1 MSAPCSGG
9 LIREGGVAYGRRMN
23 RFEDRVVLVTGAASG
38 IGRAIAERLARE
50 GAKLFAVDVQV
61 DGLAE
66 FESAMRAEG
75 IEVATR
81 RCDVSDE
88 ADVDATVADCVAR
101 LGGINVLVNVAAI
114 LRADR
119 LHELRTADWQRV
131 LAVNLTGTFFMCRA
145 ALPHLIA
152 SRGNIVNLASTAAV
166 HGQPYA
172 GAYAA
177 SKGGVL
183 ALTKSIAIDYVKQ
196 GVRANAVLPCDIATP
211 MFSQFQ
217 MPEGGDWKLVKR
229 VMAPKG
235 SGVPADIAG
244 VVAMLAS
251 DDGAHV
257 TGTEVRVD
265 GGCFA

>member
-1 MSAPCSGG
+1 M
-9 LIREGGVAYGRRMN
+9 R
-23 RFEDRVVLVTGAASG
+23 RFENRVVIVTGAASG
-38 IGRAIAERLARE
+38 IGRAIAERLAAE
-50 GAKLFAVDVQV
+50 GAGLVALDVQ
-61 DGLAE
+61 DDALAALGGE
-66 FESAMRAEG
+66 LRAGGADVE
-75 IEVATR
+75 TR

-88 ADVDATVADCVAR
+88 SEVDAAVAACVAR
-101 LGGINVLVNVAAI
+101 FGRLDALVNVAAI
-114 LRADR
+114 LRADL
-119 LHELRTADWQRV
+119 LHQLRTEDWNRV
-131 LAVNLTGTFFMCRA
+131 LAVNLSGTFFACRA
-145 ALPHLIA
+145 ALPHLVE
-152 SRGNIVNLASTAAV
+152 SRGNVVNVASTAAV

-183 ALTKSIAIDYVKQ
+183 ALTKSIAIDYGKL

-211 MFSQFQ
+211 IFSQFQ

-235 SGVPADIAG
+235 SGSPADVAG

-257 TGTEVRVD
+257 TGAEVRVD

>member
-1 MSAPCSGG
+1 
-9 LIREGGVAYGRRMN
+9 MN
-23 RFEDRVVLVTGAASG
+23 V
-38 IGRAIAERLARE
+38 
-50 GAKLFAVDVQV
+50 
-61 DGLAE
+61 
-66 FESAMRAEG
+66 
-75 IEVATR
+75 
-81 RCDVSDE
+81 
-88 ADVDATVADCVAR
+88 
-101 LGGINVLVNVAAI
+101 
-114 LRADR
+114 
-119 LHELRTADWQRV
+119 
-131 LAVNLTGTFFMCRA
+131 
-145 ALPHLIA
+145 
-152 SRGNIVNLASTAAV
+152 ASTAAV

-183 ALTKSIAIDYVKQ
+183 ALTKSIAIDYVKH

-235 SGVPADIAG
+235 SGVPADVAG

-257 TGTEVRVD
+257 TGADIRVD

>member
-1 MSAPCSGG
+1 
-9 LIREGGVAYGRRMN
+9 VT
-23 RFEDRVVLVTGAASG
+23 RFHDRVVLVTGAASG
-38 IGRAIAERLARE
+38 IGRAVAERFVAE
-50 GAKLFAVDVQV
+50 GARLCAVDVQTEA
-61 DGLAE
+61 LATLADE
-66 FESAMRAEG
+66 LGSRGAHVMA
-75 IEVATR
+75 R

-88 ADVDATVADCVAR
+88 SEAEATVAECMAR
-101 LGGINVLVNVAAI
+101 FGRLDVLVNVAAI
-114 LRADR
+114 LRSDR
-119 LHELRTADWQRV
+119 LHELATADWQRV

-145 ALPHLIA
+145 AMPHLLA
-152 SRGNIVNLASTAAV
+152 VRGNIVNVASTAAI

-211 MFSQFQ
+211 MFSQFA
-217 MPEGGDWKLVKR
+217 MPEGGDWKLLKR

-235 SGVPADIAG
+235 SGVPADVAG
-244 VVAMLAS
+244 IVAMLAS
-251 DDGAHV
+251 DDAVHV
-257 TGTEVRVD
+257 TGAEVRVD

>member
-1 MSAPCSGG
+1 
-9 LIREGGVAYGRRMN
+9 MN
-23 RFEDRVVLVTGAASG
+23 RFQGRVVLVTGAASG
-38 IGRAIAERLARE
+38 IGRAVAERLAAEEATLFLLDVQAEALSALGTALGAGTQVCDVADE
-50 GAKLFAVDVQV
+50 GAVAAAFAAC
-61 DGLAE
+61 LAQH
-66 FESAMRAEG
+66 G
-75 IEVATR
+75 
-81 RCDVSDE
+81 
-88 ADVDATVADCVAR
+88 R
-101 LGGINVLVNVAAI
+101 LDVLVNVAAI

-119 LHELRTADWQRV
+119 LHALRTADWQRM
-131 LAVNLTGTFFMCRA
+131 LDVNLTGTFFTCRA
-145 ALPHLIA
+145 AIPHLLET
-152 SRGNIVNLASTAAV
+152 RGNIVNVASTAAV

-211 MFSQFQ
+211 IFSQFQ
-217 MPEGGDWKLVKR
+217 PPEGADWKLVKR

-235 SGVPADIAG
+235 SGTPADVAG

-251 DDGAHV
+251 DDGAHM
-257 TGTEVRVD
+257 TGAEVRVD

>member
-1 MSAPCSGG
+1 
-9 LIREGGVAYGRRMN
+9 MN
-23 RFEDRVVLVTGAASG
+23 RFQDRVVLLTGAASG
-38 IGRAIAERLARE
+38 IGRAVAERLAAE
-50 GAKLFAVDVQV
+50 GARLFLLDVQAEP
-61 DGLAE
+61 LATLGD
-66 FESAMRAEG
+66 ALRAD
-75 IEVATR
+75 THC
-81 RCDVSDE
+81 CDVSDE
-88 ADVDATVADCVAR
+88 AAVGAAFAACLATHGRLDA
-101 LGGINVLVNVAAI
+101 LVNVAAI

-119 LHELRTADWQRV
+119 LHELRTADWQRIID
-131 LAVNLTGTFFMCRA
+131 VNLTGTFFTCRA
-145 ALPHLIA
+145 AIPHLLET
-152 SRGNIVNLASTAAV
+152 RGNIVNVASTAAV

-196 GVRANAVLPCDIATP
+196 GLRANAVLPCDIATP
-211 MFSQFQ
+211 IFSQFQ
-217 MPEGGDWKLVKR
+217 PPEGADWKLVKR

-235 SGVPADIAG
+235 SGTPADVAG

-257 TGTEVRVD
+257 TGAEVRVD

>member
-1 MSAPCSGG
+1 MLAP
-9 LIREGGVAYGRRMN
+9 LVT
-23 RFEDRVVLVTGAASG
+23 RFSDRIVLVTGAASG
-38 IGRAIAERLARE
+38 IGRAVAERLAAE
-50 GAKLFAVDVQV
+50 GGSIFGVDVQGDALAALAKTLRA
-61 DGLAE
+61 DGVE
-66 FESAMRAEG
+66 
-75 IEVATR
+75 IDVR
-81 RCDVSDE
+81 RCDVSNE
-88 ADVDATVADCVAR
+88 SAVEESVAACVTR
-101 LGGINVLVNVAAI
+101 FGKLDVLVNVAAI

-145 ALPHLIA
+145 ALPHLLA
-152 SRGNIVNLASTAAV
+152 TRGNIVNVSSTAAI
-166 HGQPYA
+166 HAQPYA

-183 ALTKSIAIDYVKQ
+183 ALTRSIAIDYVKQ
-196 GVRANAVLPCDIATP
+196 GVRANAVLPCDVATP
-211 MFSQFQ
+211 IFSQFQ

-235 SGVPADIAG
+235 SGTPSDVAG

-251 DDGAHV
+251 DDAAHV
-257 TGTEVRVD
+257 TGAEVRVD

>member
-1 MSAPCSGG
+1 
-9 LIREGGVAYGRRMN
+9 VT
-23 RFEDRVVLVTGAASG
+23 RFHDRVVLVTGAASG
-38 IGRAIAERLARE
+38 IGRAVAERFAAE
-50 GAKLFAVDVQV
+50 GARLCAVDVQAEA
-61 DGLAE
+61 LATLADE
-66 FESAMRAEG
+66 LGSRGAGVM
-75 IEVATR
+75 TR
-81 RCDVSDE
+81 HCDVSDE
-88 ADVDATVADCVAR
+88 SEVEATIAECVAR
-101 LGGINVLVNVAAI
+101 FGKLDVLVNVAAI
-114 LRADR
+114 LRSDR
-119 LHELRTADWQRV
+119 LHELATADWQRV

-145 ALPHLIA
+145 AMPHLLA
-152 SRGNIVNLASTAAV
+152 VRGNIVNVASTAAI

-211 MFSQFQ
+211 MFSQFA
-217 MPEGGDWKLVKR
+217 MPEGGDWKLLKR

-235 SGVPADIAG
+235 SGVPADVAG

-251 DDGAHV
+251 DDATHV
-257 TGTEVRVD
+257 TGAEVRVD

>member
-1 MSAPCSGG
+1 MT
-9 LIREGGVAYGRRMN
+9 
-23 RFEDRVVLVTGAASG
+23 RFQDRVVLVTGAASG
-38 IGRAIAERLARE
+38 IGRAVAERLADE
-50 GAKLFAVDVQV
+50 GARLFALDVQP
-61 DGLAE
+61 DGLATLRE
-66 FESAMRAEG
+66 ALAARGVEAT
-75 IEVATR
+75 TR

-88 ADVDATVADCVAR
+88 ADVEAAVADCVAR
-101 LGGINVLVNVAAI
+101 AGRLDVLVNVAAI

-119 LHELRTADWQRV
+119 LHELRTADWDRV

-145 ALPHLIA
+145 ALPHLLE
-152 SRGNIVNLASTAAV
+152 SRGNIVNVASTAAI

-211 MFSQFQ
+211 IFSQFA

-235 SGVPADIAG
+235 SGVPADVAG

-251 DDGAHV
+251 DDAAHV

>member
-1 MSAPCSGG
+1 
-9 LIREGGVAYGRRMN
+9 MN
-23 RFEDRVVLVTGAASG
+23 RFQNRVVLVTGAASG
-38 IGRAIAERLARE
+38 IGRAAAARLAEE
-50 GAKLFAVDVQV
+50 GAHLFAVDVQTEA
-61 DGLAE
+61 LAE
-66 FESAMRAEG
+66 LEAALRQSGAT
-75 IEVATR
+75 VTTR
-81 RCDVSDE
+81 RCDVSSE
-88 ADVDATVADCVAR
+88 AEVEATVADCVAR
-101 LGGINVLVNVAAI
+101 CGRLDVLVNVAAI

-119 LHELRTADWQRV
+119 LHELRTADWERV
-131 LAVNLTGTFFMCRA
+131 LSVNLTGTFFTCRA

-152 SRGNIVNLASTAAV
+152 SRGNIVNVASTAAI

-211 MFSQFQ
+211 IFSQFQ
-217 MPEGGDWKLVKR
+217 MPEGGDWGLVKR

-235 SGVPADIAG
+235 SGDPVDVAG
-244 VVAMLAS
+244 IVAMLAS
-251 DDGAHV
+251 DDAKHV
-257 TGTEVRVD
+257 TGAEVRVD

>member
-1 MSAPCSGG
+1 MT
-9 LIREGGVAYGRRMN
+9 
-23 RFEDRVVLVTGAASG
+23 RFQDRVVLVTGAASG
-38 IGRAIAERLARE
+38 IGRAVAERFAAE
-50 GAKLFAVDVQV
+50 GARVFAVDIQQGALADLEGALRAAGA
-61 DGLAE
+61 DGASSL
-66 FESAMRAEG
+66 
-75 IEVATR
+75 
-81 RCDVSDE
+81 CDVSDE
-88 ADVDATVADCVAR
+88 AAVDATVADCVAR
-101 LGGINVLVNVAAI
+101 FGRLDVLVNVAAI

-119 LHELRTADWQRV
+119 FHELATADWHRV
-131 LAVNLTGTFFMCRA
+131 IAVNLTGTFFTCRA
-145 ALPHLIA
+145 ALPHLLG
-152 SRGNIVNLASTAAV
+152 SRGNIVNVASTAAV

-211 MFSQFQ
+211 IFSQFK
-217 MPEGGDWKLVKR
+217 MPDGADMKLIKR

-235 SGVPADIAG
+235 SGAPVDVAG

-251 DDGAHV
+251 DDAAHV
-257 TGTEVRVD
+257 TGAEVRVD

>member
-1 MSAPCSGG
+1 MK
-9 LIREGGVAYGRRMN
+9 
-23 RFEDRVVLVTGAASG
+23 RFANRVVLVTGAASG
-38 IGRAIAERLARE
+38 IGRAVAERLAEE
-50 GAKLFAVDVQV
+50 GARLCALDVQEA
-61 DGLAE
+61 GLAE
-66 FESAMRAEG
+66 LGGGLGAAGFEVE
-75 IEVATR
+75 TR

-88 ADVDATVADCVAR
+88 AQVAESMAACVAR
-101 LGGINVLVNVAAI
+101 FGCLDALVNVAAI
-114 LRADR
+114 LRADL
-119 LHELRTADWQRV
+119 LHELRTEDWNRV
-131 LAVNLTGTFFMCRA
+131 LAINLTGTFFTCRA
-145 ALPHLIA
+145 ALPHLLE
-152 SRGNIVNLASTAAV
+152 SRGNIVNVASTAAV

-183 ALTKSIAIDYVKQ
+183 ALTKSIAIDYGKL

-211 MFSQFQ
+211 IVGQFR

-235 SGVPADIAG
+235 SGSPADVAG

-257 TGTEVRVD
+257 TGAEVRVD

>member
-1 MSAPCSGG
+1 MK
-9 LIREGGVAYGRRMN
+9 
-23 RFEDRVVLVTGAASG
+23 RFANRVVLVTGAASG
-38 IGRAIAERLARE
+38 IGRAVAERLAEE
-50 GAKLFAVDVQV
+50 GARLCALDVQEA
-61 DGLAE
+61 GLAE
-66 FESAMRAEG
+66 LGGGLGAAGFEVE
-75 IEVATR
+75 TR

-88 ADVDATVADCVAR
+88 AQVAESMAACVAR
-101 LGGINVLVNVAAI
+101 FGRLDALVNVAAI
-114 LRADR
+114 LRADL
-119 LHELRTADWQRV
+119 LHELRTEDWNRV
-131 LAVNLTGTFFMCRA
+131 LAINLTGTFFTCRA
-145 ALPHLIA
+145 ALPHLLE
-152 SRGNIVNLASTAAV
+152 SRGNIVNVASTAAV

-183 ALTKSIAIDYVKQ
+183 ALTKSIAIDYGKL

-211 MFSQFQ
+211 IFGQFR

-235 SGVPADIAG
+235 SGSPADVAG

-257 TGTEVRVD
+257 TGAEVRVD

>member
-1 MSAPCSGG
+1 MSDSRATS
-9 LIREGGVAYGRRMN
+9 RRTA
-23 RFEDRVVLVTGAASG
+23 FVTGASYG
-38 IGRAIAERLARE
+38 IGAACAISLARD
-50 GAKLFAVDVQV
+50 GFDVAVSELKPETLEDTV
-61 DGLAE
+61 GKI
-66 FESAMRAEG
+66 ESAGARTLAVALDLRSQSS
-75 IEVATR
+75 IE
-81 RCDVSDE
+81 E
-88 ADVDATVADCVAR
+88 AMGEVIGAFGQLD
-101 LGGINVLVNVAAI
+101 VLVNNAGVM
-114 LRADR
+114 LRKPVVEVTRSEWNALMD
-119 LHELRTADWQRV
+119 
-131 LAVNLTGTFFMCRA
+131 VNLTGTFFMCRA

-152 SRGNIVNLASTAAV
+152 SRGNIVNVASTAAT

-211 MFSQFQ
+211 IFSQFQ

-235 SGVPADIAG
+235 SGTPADIAG

-251 DDGAHV
+251 DDAAHMTGA
-257 TGTEVRVD
+257 EIRVD

>member
-1 MSAPCSGG
+1 M
-9 LIREGGVAYGRRMN
+9 VN
-23 RFEDRVVLVTGAASG
+23 RFHDRAVLVTGAASG
-38 IGRAIAERLARE
+38 IGRAVAERLAGE
-50 GAKLFAVDVQV
+50 GARLFAVDVQAEALA
-61 DGLAE
+61 GLAT
-66 FESAMRAEG
+66 AMRAERV
-75 IEVATR
+75 EVATR
-81 RCDVSDE
+81 RCDVSSE
-88 ADVDATVADCVAR
+88 ADVDGAVAECVAR
-101 LGGINVLVNVAAI
+101 FGRLDVLVNVAAI

-119 LHELRTADWQRV
+119 LHELRTTDWERV

-152 SRGNIVNLASTAAV
+152 SRGNIVNVASTAAT
-166 HGQPYA
+166 HGQPYS

-211 MFSQFQ
+211 MFSQFR

-235 SGVPADIAG
+235 SGAPADVAG

-257 TGTEVRVD
+257 TGAEVRVD

>member
-1 MSAPCSGG
+1 M
-9 LIREGGVAYGRRMN
+9 
-23 RFEDRVVLVTGAASG
+23 RFRDRVALVTGAASG
-38 IGRAIAERLARE
+38 IGRAVAERLAGE
-50 GAKLFAVDVQV
+50 GARLYLLDVQRA
-61 DGLAE
+61 GLASLE
-66 FESAMRAEG
+66 DALRPRGVDLA
-75 IEVATR
+75 VR
-81 RCDVSDE
+81 CCDVSDE
-88 ADVDATVADCVAR
+88 MAVDAAVADCVAR
-101 LGGINVLVNVAAI
+101 WDRLDVLVNVAAV

-119 LHELRTADWQRV
+119 LHELRTSDWHRV
-131 LAVNLTGTFFMCRA
+131 LAVNLTGTFFTCRA
-145 ALPHLIA
+145 ALPHLLA
-152 SRGNIVNLASTAAV
+152 SRGNIVNVASTAAV

-211 MFSQFQ
+211 MFSQFAL
-217 MPEGGDWKLVKR
+217 PEGGDWKLVRR

-235 SGVPADIAG
+235 SGTPEDVAG

-251 DDGAHV
+251 DDAAHV
-257 TGTEVRVD
+257 TGTDVRVD

>member
-1 MSAPCSGG
+1 MT
-9 LIREGGVAYGRRMN
+9 
-23 RFEDRVVLVTGAASG
+23 RFQDRTVLVTGAASG
-38 IGRAIAERLARE
+38 IGRAVAERLAGE
-50 GAKLFAVDVQV
+50 GARLFAVDVQAEAL
-61 DGLAE
+61 DDLAAVLG
-66 FESAMRAEG
+66 SRGAL
-75 IEVATR
+75 VATR

-88 ADVDATVADCVAR
+88 RGVADAVAACAAR
-101 LGGINVLVNVAAI
+101 FGGIDVLVNVAAI

-119 LHELRTADWQRV
+119 LHELATADWARV
-131 LAVNLTGTFFMCRA
+131 LAVNLTGTFFTCRA
-145 ALPHLIA
+145 ALPHLLA
-152 SRGNIVNLASTAAV
+152 SRGNIVNVASTAAI

-211 MFSQFQ
+211 IFSQFR
-217 MPEGGDWKLVKR
+217 MPEGGDMKLVKR

-235 SGVPADIAG
+235 SGVPADVAG

-251 DDGAHV
+251 DDAAHV
-257 TGTEVRVD
+257 TGAEVRID